1 MIYRLR
7 PIIGLMLSNHPVLAS
22 FTLAKLYYTI
32 DNVLINNLVTEA
44 DNVSYLCNVGLR
56 CEIA

>member
-7 PIIGLMLSNHPVLAS
+7 PIIGLMFCHHPLLAG

-32 DNVLINNLVTEA
+32 ENVLINNLVTEA

>member
-1 MIYRLR
+1 MIHHLR
-7 PIIGLMLSNHPVLAS
+7 PIIGLMLSYRPIPAS

-44 DNVSYLCNVGLR
+44 DNVSYLCSVGLR